1 MTDSIFTKILKKEI
15 LSNIVYEDEF
25 VFAINDIN
33 PVAPIHILIIPKE
46 QIPTVN
52 DITEENSFLIGKII
66 LAAKKIASELNI
78 AEKGYRLIFNCNED
92 GGQTVFH
99 IHCHLLGGKKLT
111 LKLAN

>member
-1 MTDSIFTKILKKEI
+1 MEKSIFTKILNNEI
-15 LSNIVYEDEF
+15 KSEIIYQDDY

-33 PVAPIHILIIPKE
+33 PIAPIHILIIPKE

-52 DITEENSFLIGKII
+52 DINEENSFIISKII
-66 LAAKKIASELNI
+66 LAAKKIAHSKQI
-78 AEKGYRLIFNCNED
+78 DEKGYRLIFNCNED

-111 LKLAN
+111 WQV